1 MRREVGCFI
10 LLVVL
15 LVSVLVL
22 SACKKKLEPINA
34 TIVPLKEKAVL
45 HLRGY
50 VTDDKAELVSR
61 IYNFDRAFSH
71 RDTVDGKPVFVYVSN
86 GEKIPF
92 SIGEDGSVHQ
102 LITVYVSELLFPFR
116 ITFTRPLLIS
126 YWETLLKQNDG
137 VGTEWHVLVDTTLH
151 GLDSTGKPVQIR
163 YVYSAK
169 AKNEGWKDVFIP
181 RNYRLE
187 RTVDV
192 HWYEVENFILNETTG
207 DSLFVRK
214 GTAHHYF
221 DPELGIV
228 KYITDYKKKEGR
240 TPFVSLR
247 GTWEL
252 IKTEFTE

>member
-1 MRREVGCFI
+1 MRQEIACVS
-10 LLVVL
+10 LPVVL
-15 LVSVLVL
+15 LLSVFLL
-22 SACKKKLEPINA
+22 PACGKKEEAINA

-50 VTDDKAELVSR
+50 VTDDKTELVSQ
-61 IYNFDRAFSH
+61 IYNFDRFFSH
-71 RDTVDGKPVFVYVSN
+71 RDTVDGKPVVVYVSN

-92 SIGEDGSVHQ
+92 YIGDDGSVHQ
-102 LITVYVSELLFPFR
+102 LTTVNLSDRLFQYGITSR
-116 ITFTRPLLIS
+116 TPLLVS

-137 VGTEWHVLVDTTLH
+137 VGTEWQMLVDTTLT
-151 GLDSTGKPVQIR
+151 GVDATGKTVQIR
-163 YVYSAK
+163 YVYSAR
-169 AKNEGWKDVFIP
+169 ARNEGWKEVFIP
-181 RNYRLE
+181 HTYRLE

-192 HWYEVENFILNETTG
+192 HWYEIENYIINETTN

-214 GTAHHYF
+214 GTAHQYF
-221 DPELGIV
+221 DPKLGII

-252 IKTEFTE
+252 IKTEFTD